1 MIRIQKDNVQLRID
15 ESELKSY
22 LNDGYEKVEVKPS
35 KKIVEEV
42 IEKKSANE
50 NQDGKNIEKTIK
62 EESLNNKKNK

>member
-1 MIRIQKDNVQLRID
+1 MIKIQKDNVQLRID

-22 LNDGYEKVEVKPS
+22 LNDGYEKVEVKTS
-35 KKIVEEV
+35 KKNIEEV
-42 IEKKSANE
+42 IEKNSVNE

>member
-22 LNDGYEKVEVKPS
+22 LNDGYEKVEVKTS
-35 KKIVEEV
+35 KKIIEEV
-42 IEKKSANE
+42 IEKNSVNE
-50 NQDGKNIEKTIK
+50 NQDGKNIEKAIK

>member
-22 LNDGYEKVEVKPS
+22 LNDGYEKVEVKTS
-35 KKIVEEV
+35 KKIIEEV
-42 IEKKSANE
+42 IEKNSVNE

-62 EESLNNKKNK
+62 EGSLNNKKNK

>member
-22 LNDGYEKVEVKPS
+22 LNDGYEKVEAKTS
-35 KKIVEEV
+35 KKIIEEV
-42 IEKKSANE
+42 IEKNSVNE

>member
-22 LNDGYEKVEVKPS
+22 LNDGYEKVEVKTS
-35 KKIVEEV
+35 KKIIEEV
-42 IEKKSANE
+42 IEKNSVNE

>member
-22 LNDGYEKVEVKPS
+22 LNDGYEKVEVKTS
-35 KKIVEEV
+35 KKIIEEV
-42 IEKKSANE
+42 IEKNSANE

-62 EESLNNKKNK
+62 EESLNSKKNK

>member
-22 LNDGYEKVEVKPS
+22 LNDGYEKVEVKTS
-35 KKIVEEV
+35 KKIIEEV
-42 IEKKSANE
+42 IEKNSANE